1 MKKNVVFFT
10 SMDKAPDVLDYKE
23 WCYRSWQVWC
33 QKNDVRIF
41 ILDQE
46 LRDRSIMKPTWQ
58 RWHALEI
65 LEHNDIEY
73 DQVAMVDIDTM
84 IHPDAPNFFELTN
97 RGFGVVGEDVMV
109 EWIYNSIRGYQDM
122 FPKVS
127 FDWTTYWNNGFIV
140 INETHKEL
148 CKSITDF
155 YYANEKELRQRQHIT
170 LKKGSD
176 QTPVNYLARKS
187 GLLITYL
194 DKRWNFTHMHV
205 RGVLGGG
212 LFLDCAWVYHFN
224 GFEKTM
230 RNNIMKQT
238 WELMQEKFGV

>member
-46 LRDRSIMKPTWQ
+46 LRDKSIMKPTWQ

-65 LEHNDIEY
+65 LEHNGIEY

-84 IHPDAPNFFELTN
+84 IHPDASNFFELTN

-109 EWIYNSIRGYQDM
+109 EWIHNSIKGYQDM
-122 FPKVS
+122 FQEVS

-140 INETHKEL
+140 INESHKEL

-155 YYANEKELRQRQHIT
+155 YYANEEELRQRQHVT

-187 GLLITYL
+187 GLPITYL

-230 RNNIMKQT
+230 RNNLMKQT
-238 WELMQEKFGV
+238 WDLMQQKFGI